1 MTDFK
6 FQFPSKVHRK
16 HSREYFYFYSEFN
29 FSKPLFFSLGTVH
42 PLMIDDKMWDRFSF
56 VKRDDPGPGRVHRP
70 ATCGMGTAGYL
81 LQKITITCNDTLLFI
96 SPEDPFTQKV
106 HIYVM
111 ERERVQKNPHLIS
124 YDLLSPILSFLK
136 HNPICNVL

>member
-1 MTDFK
+1 
-6 FQFPSKVHRK
+6 
-16 HSREYFYFYSEFN
+16 
-29 FSKPLFFSLGTVH
+29 
-42 PLMIDDKMWDRFSF
+42 MIDDKMWDRFSF

-96 SPEDPFTQKV
+96 SPKDPFTQKV

-111 ERERVQKNPHLIS
+111 ERERVKKILIS
-124 YDLLSPILSFLK
+124 YLMTSYLLS
-136 HNPICNVL
+136 